1 MFHSFTSDTKMWS
14 SCGTHTKITNNVSRL
29 SAGHRLIPRVFEAKS
44 WSSSVHTSLK
54 YFKYNWYMIQDIR
67 LWYTTCH
74 KISGSDTRHAT
85 RYQALI
91 HDTTQDIRLWYTTRH
106 KISGSDTRHAT
117 RYQALIHD
125 TTQDI
130 RLWYTTRHKISG
142 SDTRHATRYQALIH
156 DTTRHD
162 TRYQALQTV

>member
-74 KISGSDTRHAT
+74 KISGSDTRH
-85 RYQALI
+85 
-91 HDTTQDIRLWYTTRH
+91 DTTRH
-106 KISGSDTRHAT
+106 KISGSPNSLSWAE
-117 RYQALIHD
+117 YS
-125 TTQDI
+125 
-130 RLWYTTRHKISG
+130 KISLQILKTALWLEVLMVMWIKILWLWCQCKWVNSWG
-142 SDTRHATRYQALIH
+142 SSSWMWHSVTGLVFLDISKKNSASIFKC
-156 DTTRHD
+156 
-162 TRYQALQTV
+162 